1 MRDFDKQLERYG
13 DELKNA
19 RCPYSDA
26 ELDRE
31 IRSVVWNVF
40 RKPNPDELVR
50 LVRREKRLMKSNE
63 KIIPNEPHTR
73 RTHTKWL
80 WPSVAAAA
88 CLAAVLIPLN
98 MPARANG
105 SIASVDVDGEHL
117 YFACNNGC
125 SPEGTLETFKTMIK

>member
-1 MRDFDKQLERYG
+1 MRDFDKQLKRYG
-13 DELKNA
+13 NELKNA
-19 RCPYSDA
+19 RCPYSDV

-31 IRSVVWNVF
+31 IRSVVWS
-40 RKPNPDELVR
+40 
-50 LVRREKRLMKSNE
+50 EKV
-63 KIIPNEPHTR
+63 IPNEPPTR
-73 RTHTKWL
+73 RLRAKWL

-105 SIASVDVDGEHL
+105 DIARVDIDGQHL

-125 SPEGTLETFKTMIK
+125 SPEGTLETFKTMIR

>member
-13 DELKNA
+13 DELKSA

-31 IRSVVWNVF
+31 IRNVVWN
-40 RKPNPDELVR
+40 
-50 LVRREKRLMKSNE
+50 EKN
-63 KIIPNEPHTR
+63 IPNKPQARHPHTR
-73 RTHTKWL
+73 WL
-80 WPSVAAAA
+80 WSSVAAVA

-98 MPARANG
+98 MPIRANG

>member
-1 MRDFDKQLERYG
+1 MRYFDKQLKQYG
-13 DELKNA
+13 DKLKST

-31 IRSVVWNVF
+31 IRSVVWN
-40 RKPNPDELVR
+40 
-50 LVRREKRLMKSNE
+50 E
-63 KIIPNEPHTR
+63 KIAPHESQSSHP
-73 RTHTKWL
+73 HTKWI

-88 CLAAVLIPLN
+88 CLAAILIPLN
-98 MPARANG
+98 MPDRANS

-125 SPEGTLETFKTMIK
+125 SAEGTLETFKSMIK

>member
-1 MRDFDKQLERYG
+1 MRDFDKQLKQYG
-13 DELKNA
+13 DKLKSV

-31 IRSVVWNVF
+31 IRSVVWN
-40 RKPNPDELVR
+40 
-50 LVRREKRLMKSNE
+50 E
-63 KIIPNEPHTR
+63 KIAPHESR
-73 RTHTKWL
+73 ASHPHTKWI

-88 CLAAVLIPLN
+88 CLAAILIPLN
-98 MPARANG
+98 MPVRANS

-125 SPEGTLETFKTMIK
+125 SAEGTLETFKSMIR

>member
-31 IRSVVWNVF
+31 IRSVMWNTPGNADV
-40 RKPNPDELVR
+40 PVR
-50 LVRREKRLMKSNE
+50 TDSVPHVPRRR
-63 KIIPNEPHTR
+63 
-73 RTHTKWL
+73 WL
-80 WPSVAAAA
+80 WPSVAVAA

-98 MPARANG
+98 MPVRANG
-105 SIASVDVDGEHL
+105 SIASVDVDGKHL

-125 SPEGTLETFKTMIK
+125 SPEGTLETFKTMIR

>member
-13 DELKNA
+13 NELKSA

-31 IRSVVWNVF
+31 IRSVVWNTES
-40 RKPNPDELVR
+40 RWQRDIQNGAGRADGKPRVR
-50 LVRREKRLMKSNE
+50 GLR
-63 KIIPNEPHTR
+63 
-73 RTHTKWL
+73 WL

-88 CLAAVLIPLN
+88 CIAAVLIPLN
-98 MPARANG
+98 MPVRANG
-105 SIASVDVDGEHL
+105 SIASVDIDGEHL

-125 SPEGTLETFKTMIK
+125 SPEGTLETFKTMLVNGE

>member
-1 MRDFDKQLERYG
+1 MRDFDKQLERYS
-13 DELKNA
+13 DELKSS

-31 IRSVVWNVF
+31 IRSVVWNTHGNTDV
-40 RKPNPDELVR
+40 PV
-50 LVRREKRLMKSNE
+50 
-63 KIIPNEPHTR
+63 HTDSTPR
-73 RTHTKWL
+73 ASKQRWL

-88 CLAAVLIPLN
+88 CLVAVLIPLN

-105 SIASVDVDGEHL
+105 NIASVDIDGEHL

-125 SPEGTLETFKTMIK
+125 TPEGTLETFNTVLR

>member
-19 RCPYSDA
+19 HCPYSDA

-31 IRSVVWNVF
+31 IRSVVWN
-40 RKPNPDELVR
+40 
-50 LVRREKRLMKSNE
+50 EKV
-63 KIIPNEPHTR
+63 IPNKPQTKHLRTR
-73 RTHTKWL
+73 WL
-80 WPSVAAAA
+80 WPTVAAVA
-88 CLAAVLIPLN
+88 CLLAILIPLN
-98 MPARANG
+98 MPVPDNN

-125 SPEGTLETFKTMIK
+125 TPESTLENFKSMLR

>member
-13 DELKNA
+13 DELKSA

-31 IRSVVWNVF
+31 IRNVVW
-40 RKPNPDELVR
+40 
-50 LVRREKRLMKSNE
+50 NE
-63 KIIPNEPHTR
+63 KIIPNKPQARHPHTR
-73 RTHTKWL
+73 WL
-80 WPSVAAAA
+80 WSSVAAAA

-98 MPARANG
+98 MPIRANG

-125 SPEGTLETFKTMIK
+125 SPEGTLETFKTMLVNGE

>member
-1 MRDFDKQLERYG
+1 MRDFDKQLKRYG
-13 DELKNA
+13 DELKSA

-31 IRSVVWNVF
+31 IRSVVWNE
-40 RKPNPDELVR
+40 N
-50 LVRREKRLMKSNE
+50 
-63 KIIPNEPHTR
+63 IIPNELQVR

-88 CLAAVLIPLN
+88 CLAAILIPLN
-98 MPARANG
+98 MPVRANG

-125 SPEGTLETFKTMIK
+125 SPEGTLETFKTMLVNGE